1 MLIPSRCGL
10 FYLYSNLKEKL
21 MSKRKTKH
29 IEAWNTGYST
39 LVINHDTKKFLW
51 VGTDTHYL
59 IRLISNV
66 GIGVE
71 LSLLNTHFKK
81 EWTRICL

>member
-39 LVINHDTKKFLW
+39 LVINHDTKQFLW
-51 VGTDTHYL
+51 VDANIHYL
-59 IRLISNV
+59 VRLTSIV
-66 GIGVE
+66 GKGVE
-71 LSLLNTHFKK
+71 LSKLSNPCKK
-81 EWTRICL
+81 EWARICL